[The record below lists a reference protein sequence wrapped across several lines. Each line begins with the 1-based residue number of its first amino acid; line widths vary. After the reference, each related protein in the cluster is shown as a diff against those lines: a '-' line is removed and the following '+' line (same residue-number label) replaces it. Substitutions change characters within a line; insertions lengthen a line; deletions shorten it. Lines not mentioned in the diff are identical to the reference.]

1 MSSVNWGGNHGSAKC
16 SKRDHIRGVNLLKHC
31 DQTFRADPTKQHSNI
46 DIDPSKSYQN
56 QNFTGM
62 TWKESREKW
71 EKRLAELDR
80 TTNTNKRDDRIELTS
95 LEMPVPLGMTNEKAK
110 ELFQDF
116 FDMCREKFG
125 DENIISATSH
135 FDEIAPYTDA
145 KDGEIKVSRP
155 HIHIQVVP
163 EVNGKLSNKDF
174 SSLTNIMKMNQ
185 EVEKLC
191 NEKYHVKFNTGDIPR
206 RQSTEQ
212 LKRDSWYVGKLA
224 EEVNQRQRY
233 MKNII
238 LDDGRTAEDDFKNGG
253 DGSVVNEEKNKIP
266 TELVTQRDKAY
277 KEKDEQNKMLQQIQE
292 ENERLK
298 REMKER
304 DYKKRCIEKGLELEE
319 NAEEIRERLNSLLGS
334 LEEAG
339 REELDFTEDLDIEN
353 I

>member
-16 SKRDHIRGVNLLKHC
+16 SKKDHIRGVNLLKHC

-46 DIDPSKSYQN
+46 EIDPSKSYQN

-62 TWKESREKW
+62 SWKESREKW

-80 TTNTNKRDDRIELTS
+80 TTNTNKRDDRIEMTS

-116 FDMCREKFG
+116 YDMCREKFG

-145 KDGEIKVSRP
+145 KDGMIKVSRP

-174 SSLTNIMKMNQ
+174 SSLTNILKMNQ
-185 EVEKLC
+185 AVEKLC
-191 NEKYHVKFNTGDIPR
+191 NEKYHVRFNTGETPR
-206 RQSTEQ
+206 RQSTEH
-212 LKRDSWYVGKLA
+212 LKKNSRYAEKLTK
-224 EEVNQRQRY
+224 EVNQRQEY

-238 LDDGRTAEDDFKNGG
+238 LDDGRTAEDDFMDGG

-266 TELVTQRDKAY
+266 EELVKQRDDAY
-277 KEKDEQNKMLQQIQE
+277 REKNKQGKILKQMQE

-298 REMKER
+298 REIKER
-304 DYKKRCIEKGLELEE
+304 DYKRKCIEKGIELQKNGESIREELHSLLSNLEE
-319 NAEEIRERLNSLLGS
+319 T
-334 LEEAG
+334 G
-339 REELDFTEDLDIEN
+339 REELDFTEDLDRS
-353 I
+353 